1 MTLQK
6 TVFRNKKYRYLDR
19 CKTNCQMP
27 LLPKRPKCLVLVFL
41 LSVVLISCK
50 NEITDQNYIIEGNF
64 KKWQPLTLTFD
75 GPYAS
80 EKDSVNPFLDYS
92 LWVDFENDGNK
103 VSVPGY
109 FAADGDAANSSAES
123 GNKWQVKFSP
133 SSEGEWTFN
142 AYLLE
147 GKKVALQDYTLNEK
161 KKKSWEATGGFE
173 IQPADST
180 ASGFYKTGK
189 LTYVG
194 KHYLEEGETGKSF
207 LKNGVGSP
215 ETFLAF
221 HEFDGTFKK
230 DGAHTP
236 TLRDGLHEYPLHIR
250 DWKRNDPTW
259 ANGKGKAIIGAL
271 NYLSSKGM
279 NSLYF
284 LTMNEHGDGDNV
296 WPWIDPYEQTRYD
309 VSKLAQWEK
318 VFTHMDQLGMAM
330 NVFTQETENDT
341 ILNKGELGLERKL
354 YYKELV
360 ARFGHHLGVVWNLG
374 EETNRSPKQLKSY
387 ASYIR
392 NIDPYNHPI
401 AVHNHVRVT
410 GEQMEGR
417 PLDPIKETLTPMLGY
432 KNFEIPSLQLYD
444 TTEVHQE
451 VKKWLGLSKRN
462 QRPWVTYLDEIGH
475 WDIGVTIDTA
485 ANNNHDMVMRSSLWG
500 SLMAGAA
507 GSSWYFGGLD
517 APNNDMA
524 AENFR
529 ARDQWWSISN
539 NARKFFVDHLPFAE
553 MKSHDELL
561 SNKKAYC
568 FAKKDEIYVV
578 YLPKGE
584 STDLVIGDGA
594 FTIAFYDP
602 KEGGKLYDK
611 QNEGW
616 KITKPN
622 SVELSAYNGQKN
634 IDWVI
639 VIMRKD

>member
-1 MTLQK
+1 
-6 TVFRNKKYRYLDR
+6 
-19 CKTNCQMP
+19 MP
-27 LLPKRPKCLVLVFL
+27 IVPKRPFYLVLIFL
-41 LSVVLISCK
+41 LLIIPASCK
-50 NEITDQNYIIEGNF
+50 KEAAKNYLIEGSLI
-64 KKWQPLTLTFD
+64 KWQPIMLTFD
-75 GPYAS
+75 GPQAS
-80 EKDSVNPFLDYS
+80 EKDSINPFLDYS
-92 LWVDFENDGNK
+92 LWVDFENGEQK
-103 VSVPGY
+103 ISVPGY
-109 FAADGDAANSSAES
+109 FAADGDAGNTSAES
-123 GNKWQVKFSP
+123 GNKWRVKFSP
-133 SSEGEWTFN
+133 NIAGEWTFN

-147 GKKVALQDYTLNEK
+147 GKEVALQDYSLSAK
-161 KKKSWEATGGFE
+161 KKKTFDVIGSFE
-173 IQPADST
+173 ITPADST

-189 LTYVG
+189 LVYDN
-194 KHYLEEGETGKSF
+194 KHYLIEGETGEAF

-221 HEFDGTFKK
+221 HEFDGTVKK
-230 DGAHTP
+230 DGAETP
-236 TLRDGLHEYPLHIR
+236 TLRDGLHEYPTHIA
-250 DWKRNDPTW
+250 DWKRGDPTW

-271 NYLSSKGM
+271 NYLSKKGM

-296 WPWIDPYEQTRYD
+296 WPWVGPYEQTRYD
-309 VSKLAQWEK
+309 VSKLAQWDK
-318 VFTHMDQLGMAM
+318 VFAHMDELGMAM

-374 EETNRSPKQLKSY
+374 EETNRSSRQLKEY

-392 NIDPYNHPI
+392 SIDPYDHPI

-410 GEQMEGR
+410 GERREGR
-417 PLDPIKETLTPMLGY
+417 PLDPIKETLTPLLGY
-432 KNFEIPSLQLYD
+432 KDFEIPSLQLYD
-444 TTEVHQE
+444 TTEVHLE
-451 VKKWLGLSKRN
+451 VKKWLRLSKKN
-462 QRPWVTYLDEIGH
+462 KRPWVVYLDEIGH
-475 WDIGVTIDTA
+475 WDIGVTTDTA
-485 ANNNHDMVMRSSLWG
+485 ANNNHDMVMRTSLWG
-500 SLMAGAA
+500 SLMAG
-507 GSSWYFGGLD
+507 GGGTSWYFGGLD

-539 NARKFFVDHLPFAE
+539 NARQFFVDHLPYWE
-553 MKSHDELL
+553 MNGHDELL
-561 SNKKAYC
+561 SNKKAFC

-584 STDLVIGDGA
+584 VTDLAIGDGA

-622 SVELSAYNGQKN
+622 SVELSAYNGQTSK
-634 IDWVI
+634 DWVI
-639 VIMRKD
+639 VIMRN